1 MQLTADAVAMWR
13 TDPHIHGG
21 ATQME
26 PREVTARDKKR
37 YFRFKSNH
45 AITIWLAEN
54 GGSSILTYNPGCSGF
69 SAPADRGSGSDC
81 PLAAGN

>member
-1 MQLTADAVAMWR
+1 VQLTADAVAMWR

-45 AITIWLAEN
+45 AHSHCNLA
-54 GGSSILTYNPGCSGF
+54 GGEWGLQHTHI
-69 SAPADRGSGSDC
+69 
-81 PLAAGN
+81 